1 MGRPGSPEELVGV
14 AVMLASD
21 SSSYITGAL
30 INVDGGATAGGK
42 PWEFDTEYK

>member
-1 MGRPGSPEELVGV
+1 MERPGTPEEIVGI

-30 INVDGGATAGGK
+30 YNVDGGATAGGK
-42 PWEFDTEYK
+42 PWDYDTNY